1 MWAKVRYVVEKHNA
15 DGSSRF
21 YWERLGYP
29 TRRLLGTEVERM
41 ADAERLNEAADAE
54 RAVEP
59 DGPAFGTLAWAVAEY
74 RTSPA
79 WQKLAVE
86 TRRMYEPFMI
96 SLDRIKGR
104 QPVTALTRSAVR
116 EVLKG
121 IEAPGRK
128 VHCAAV
134 LKRVLDVARDH
145 DLIQN
150 NPAIQLG
157 LAHSGKRD
165 QIWSDQDIEH
175 FLSYCTGPH
184 GAAVAL
190 HLRLMEFTAQRPGDC
205 LAMQWGNFDGH
216 RIELVQ
222 EKTGKLVWV
231 PCPAPLLVV
240 LEAERKRATGMAMVA
255 KPNGQCLG
263 EGTLRSAFAAT
274 RGRAGLQHLQARDLR
289 RTAMVRLAEAGCTVP
304 EIASISG
311 HSIDR
316 TERILEVYLPRTRA
330 MASAAIAKLDEWRK

>member
-1 MWAKVRYVVEKHNA
+1 TEAE
-15 DGSSRF
+15 RF
-21 YWERLGYP
+21 AE
-29 TRRLLGTEVERM
+29 
-41 ADAERLNEAADAE
+41 AERLNEAADAE
-54 RAVEP
+54 RAIEP
-59 DGPAFGTLAWAVAEY
+59 DEPAFGTLGWAVAEY
-74 RTSPA
+74 RASPA

-165 QIWSDQDIEH
+165 TIWSDQEIER
-175 FLSYCTGPH
+175 FLSHCTGTH

-190 HLRLMEFTAQRPGDC
+190 HFRLMEFTAQRPGDC
-205 LAMQWGNFDGH
+205 RVMKWQ
-216 RIELVQ
+216 
-222 EKTGKLVWV
+222 
-231 PCPAPLLVV
+231 
-240 LEAERKRATGMAMVA
+240 
-255 KPNGQCLG
+255 
-263 EGTLRSAFAAT
+263 
-274 RGRAGLQHLQARDLR
+274 LR
-289 RTAMVRLAEAGCTVP
+289 RP
-304 EIASISG
+304 SG
-311 HSIDR
+311 
-316 TERILEVYLPRTRA
+316 
-330 MASAAIAKLDEWRK
+330 

>member
-21 YWERLGYP
+21 YWDRRGHP
-29 TRRLLGTEVERM
+29 THRLLGTEAERI
-41 ADAERLNEAADAE
+41 AEAERLNNAADAE

-59 DGPAFGTLAWAVAEY
+59 DEPVFGTISWAVAEY
-74 RTSPA
+74 RASPA
-79 WQKLAVE
+79 WQKLAVS
-86 TRRMYEPFMI
+86 TRRVYEPFMI

-104 QPVTALTRSAVR
+104 QPVTTLTRSAVR

-121 IEAPGRK
+121 VEAPGRK

-157 LAHSGKRD
+157 LAHSGKRGT
-165 QIWSDQDIEH
+165 IWSDRDIEH
-175 FLSYCTGPH
+175 FLSHCTGTH

-190 HLRLMEFTAQRPGDC
+190 HLRLMENTAQRPGDC
-205 LAMQWGNFDGH
+205 RVMQWQAYDGH

-222 EKTGKLVWV
+222 QKTRKLVWV

-240 LEAERKRATGMAMVA
+240 LDGARKQATGVAMVA
-255 KPNGQCLG
+255 NPNGQCLG
-263 EGTLRSAFAAT
+263 EGTLRSAFAAI

-304 EIASISG
+304 EIAAISG